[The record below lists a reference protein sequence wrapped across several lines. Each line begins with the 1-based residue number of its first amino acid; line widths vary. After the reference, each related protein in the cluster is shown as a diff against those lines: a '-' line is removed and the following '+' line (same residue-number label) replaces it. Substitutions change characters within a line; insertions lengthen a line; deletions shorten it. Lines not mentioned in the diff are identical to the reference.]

1 MQFQQPGFTGDKLR
15 STLSNDLIAGLVVFL
30 VSVPLC
36 LGVALASGAPLF
48 SGLIAGIL
56 GGVLV
61 GVISG
66 SHTSVSGPSPALT
79 TIVAAQILALGSFQ
93 AFTLAVLISGLIQ
106 IVLGTIRAGGIS
118 AFVPSSVINGL
129 LRAIGIILILKQI
142 PHILG
147 HDTDPEGEM
156 SFLQPDKQTTFSE
169 FGQLINDLH
178 PGAAVIG
185 IASVVIL
192 IYWDHNKKLRQLK
205 VPPQLVV
212 VLMGILVSQ
221 VFNQIGSP
229 WSIESSHLVQVPVA
243 NGIGSFFSFLTL
255 PDFSRITD
263 PAIYFGAFLIAV
275 VTSLETLLNL
285 EAVDKID
292 PEKRHSPANRE
303 LIAQG
308 IGNMTAGLIGGI
320 PISSVIVRS
329 KLNIDA
335 GNKTKTSTLIHGLLI
350 LVSLMLFPQL
360 LNAIPISALA
370 GILFVTGYK
379 LASPHLFVK
388 IWNEGYRQ
396 FLPFLCTVVA
406 IVLTDLLVGIIIGM
420 IISLGFILHSNL
432 KRPLKIVRENHIG
445 GEVLHI
451 HLAEQVSF
459 LNKASIEKTLDDL
472 PPGSHALI
480 NAKDS
485 TYIDPD
491 IISMLKEFV
500 EYTAPV
506 HGVKVSLEGFRDRYA
521 IDDRIQFIDYSTQ
534 ELQSQMT
541 PVQVLEV
548 LMDGNERFRTDQR
561 LRRDLTRQTVGSS
574 QGQHPLAVILS
585 CIDSRSP
592 AELIFDL
599 GLGDI
604 FSIRVAGNIVGKK
617 ILGSMEYA
625 TEVAGAK
632 LIMVLGHSQCG
643 AVTAAIQLK
652 DSEKPIA
659 EVTGCQ
665 HLDDV
670 ISRIEVNSTF
680 KPDMAPEMQR
690 QIINQT
696 IRENVIHSVKTIM
709 NESET
714 IQKLVAGGKIAIVGA
729 VYHVASGKT
738 ELLEE
743 SFVGIKPE
751 MIRSELLQGELI

>member
-472 PPGSHALI
+472 PPGTHALI

>member
-56 GGVLV
+56 GGILV

-192 IYWDHNKKLRQLK
+192 IYWDRNKKLRQLK

-370 GILFVTGYK
+370 GILFVTGYR

>member
-56 GGVLV
+56 GGILV

-472 PPGSHALI
+472 PPGTHALI

-500 EYTAPV
+500 EYSAPV

>member
-30 VSVPLC
+30 VSVPLS

-192 IYWDHNKKLRQLK
+192 IFWDRNKKLRQLK

-472 PPGSHALI
+472 PPGTHALI